1 MTTRA
6 ITAAGLALALALAS
20 SPAFA
25 QTPAPTGQGFL
36 PGIFGCSAPG
46 GKQGVGAVVGG
57 VLGGVAGNQISKR
70 NKTLGTVLGA
80 AVGAGVG
87 SWIGCKMQRGDQEK
101 AQAAA
106 ERAIAN
112 GQNQTWSNPETGARG
127 AVNVVNEGG
136 GGTVSLSNL
145 KFAPGVSPV
154 SSYTAVSG
162 TYTAASTANLRAA
175 PTTKARI
182 TGKLAS
188 GQQVDVVAGVAN
200 SPWLLVSQ
208 GGLATGYVS
217 ASLLRS
223 LDGGMVQ
230 AANTCRLVTEEIST
244 ADGGTQQTRYRACR
258 TPEGGWQLSNA

>member
-6 ITAAGLALALALAS
+6 ISAAGLALALALAPL
-20 SPAFA
+20 PALA
-25 QTPAPTGQGFL
+25 QTGAPTGQSFM
-36 PGIFGCSAPG
+36 PGIFGCSASG
-46 GKQGVGAVVGG
+46 GKQTTGAVLGG
-57 VLGGVAGNQISKR
+57 VLGGVAGNQISKK
-70 NKTLGTVLGA
+70 NKTLGTILGA

-136 GGTVSLSNL
+136 GAVSLSNL
-145 KFAPGVSPV
+145 KFAPGVTPV
-154 SSYTAVSG
+154 GSYTSVSG
-162 TYTAASTANLRAA
+162 AYKAASTANLRAS
-175 PTTKARI
+175 PNTKAKI
-182 TGKLAS
+182 TGKLAP

-258 TPEGGWQLSNA
+258 TPDGGWQLSDA

>member
-6 ITAAGLALALALAS
+6 ISAAGLALALALTPLPS
-20 SPAFA
+20 LA
-25 QTPAPTGQGFL
+25 QTGAPTGQGFM
-36 PGIFGCSAPG
+36 PGIFGCSASG
-46 GKQGVGAVVGG
+46 GKQTTGAVLGG
-57 VLGGVAGNQISKR
+57 VLGGVAGNQISKK
-70 NKTLGTVLGA
+70 NKTLGTILGA

-136 GGTVSLSNL
+136 GAVSLSNL

-154 SSYTAVSG
+154 SSYTSVSG
-162 TYTAASTANLRAA
+162 AYKAASTANLRAS
-175 PTTKARI
+175 PNTKAKI
-182 TGKLAS
+182 TGKLAP

-258 TPEGGWQLSNA
+258 TPEGGWQLSDA